1 MDDKKDKLIKDALD
15 QMDVRAPDA
24 WKEAGKQ
31 FGKLLGAPEIKKLWL
46 IQAQAVHER
55 DDSWTG
61 STGVPTFYLDPDIQG
76 ILTAEHA
83 CRVAMKIINP
93 FGLLKV
99 YVSAIALDVKTGLTI
114 ESEYAALGPQD
125 ANVPTSG

>member
-1 MDDKKDKLIKDALD
+1 MGLPK
-15 QMDVRAPDA
+15 M
-24 WKEAGKQ
+24 E
-31 FGKLLGAPEIKKLWL
+31 KLWV
-46 IQAQAVHER
+46 IQAQAVLEKDGR
-55 DDSWTG
+55 WTKDDGWTS
-61 STGVPTFYLDPDIQG
+61 STGVPTFYLDPDMQG

-99 YVSAIALDVKTGLTI
+99 YVSAIALDVKTGLTV

-125 ANVPTSG
+125 ADVPTSG